1 MELIILL
8 KIESLQ
14 KALETGEIKE
24 LPAVTFQGGYPL
36 FYLTSYN
43 NVYCPDCANKILDA
57 SYEDI
62 IIYGVHWEGDS
73 LFCENGHE
81 IQSAYGN
88 PEED

>member
-1 MELIILL
+1 ML

-24 LPAVTFQGGYPL
+24 LPSCTFPGGYPL
-36 FYLTSYN
+36 FYLSSYN
-43 NVYCPDCANKILDA
+43 NIYCPDCANKMLDDE
-57 SYEDI
+57 YEDI
-62 IIYGVHWEGDS
+62 ITYDVYDEGDS